1 MSLIE
6 VTFFVIVLLLF
17 CEQQRKTWLK
27 TQGIV
32 ESVHWSMR
40 SCLKN
45 AEITIRK
52 NVNGVIAEEMIYGTE
67 PGMSEN
73 EHIISEKRNKF
84 VNTIHGHVNLKK
96 WKTCAERSDQ

>member
-1 MSLIE
+1 M
-6 VTFFVIVLLLF
+6 
-17 CEQQRKTWLK
+17 
-27 TQGIV
+27 

-84 VNTIHGHVNLKK
+84 VNTIYGHVNLKK
-96 WKTCAERSDQ
+96 WKTCAERTDQ